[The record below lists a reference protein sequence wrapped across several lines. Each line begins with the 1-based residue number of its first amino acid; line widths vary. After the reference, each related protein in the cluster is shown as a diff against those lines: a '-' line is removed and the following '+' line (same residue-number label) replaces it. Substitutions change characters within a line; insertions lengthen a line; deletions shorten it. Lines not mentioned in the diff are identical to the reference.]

1 MRTVTMARCRCR
13 TASGRAR
20 VVPEVYWYIAMSEDA
35 LSHSNPS
42 GSPRS
47 ASRKASSATMVRAPS
62 SGAAA
67 RASTGRQSS
76 MRAAMASRPRR
87 VNMGTATAPAFMAP
101 KSAT

>member
-20 VVPEVYWYIAMSEDA
+20 VVPEVYWYIAMSVEA
-35 LSHSNPS
+35 VPASNVS
-42 GSPRS
+42 GSRES
-47 ASRKASSATMVRAPS
+47 AARNPSSATMVRVPA
-62 SGAAA
+62 SGAPAS
-67 RASTGRQSS
+67 ASTGRQSS

>member
-35 LSHSNPS
+35 VQGLNPS

-47 ASRKASSATMVRAPS
+47 ASRKASSATTVRAPS
-62 SGAAA
+62 SGAS
-67 RASTGRQSS
+67 ASTRTGRQSS

-87 VNMGTATAPAFMAP
+87 VNIGTATAPAFIAP
-101 KSAT
+101 KSAR